1 MNSSQLQSIRANR
14 VVAQNQRQQNQRR
27 IPEQSAR
34 KTLTF
39 EQTFD
44 EISVTERVLRRKSP
58 CNFLVFGLGYDSLMW
73 ASLNHGGRTVFL
85 EEDDAW
91 IRQITL
97 KFPTL
102 KSHHVVYDT
111 KVRNSDDLLSTA
123 RAGEE
128 CHVVADPRESKC
140 VLALKGLPE
149 EVYEIE

>member
-1 MNSSQLQSIRANR
+1 
-14 VVAQNQRQQNQRR
+14 
-27 IPEQSAR
+27 
-34 KTLTF
+34 
-39 EQTFD
+39 
-44 EISVTERVLRRKSP
+44 
-58 CNFLVFGLGYDSLMW
+58 MW

-123 RAGEE
+123 RAAQE
-128 CHVVADPRESKC
+128 CRVVADPRESKC

-149 EVYEIE
+149 EVYEIESDLIMVDAPAQCAQ